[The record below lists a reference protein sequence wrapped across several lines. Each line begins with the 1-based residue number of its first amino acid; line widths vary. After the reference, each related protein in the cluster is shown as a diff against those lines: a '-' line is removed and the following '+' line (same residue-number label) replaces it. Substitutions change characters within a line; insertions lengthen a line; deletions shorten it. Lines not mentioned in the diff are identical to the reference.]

1 MNNNHLS
8 DLIAMQD
15 ISIRKAMDLMD
26 RNAKGILFVVDN
38 EEKICGVVTD
48 GDIRRGLLKN
58 ILIDDKLTTVM
69 NRSFIAF
76 HRDVS
81 YATVAEKFGSKY
93 KYIPTL
99 NEEGRI
105 VDYYSFSVEVRIPIA
120 KPSLSG
126 NEAKYLLECVATNW
140 ISSQGRFVDRF
151 EKEFAAFIGCK
162 YAVAVANG
170 TVALHLALEAVKI
183 GINDEVI
190 VPSLTFIATAN
201 AVTYAGAKVV
211 FADSEMETWNLDCSK
226 IEEKITKRTKAII
239 PVHLYGQPTRMD
251 EIMEIAN
258 KYDLYV
264 IEDAAEAH
272 GAEYKGQKVGGIGH
286 IGVFSFFGNKIIT
299 TGEGGMLVTDDEEI
313 YQRARILRD
322 HGMDPIKKYW
332 HPFIGFNY
340 RMTNIQSAIG
350 CAQMEKVEVVLQ
362 KKLQIAQIYE
372 DCLHDLE
379 NVLLPPRN
387 DWSKNVYWMYAIVL
401 VDELAR
407 KNIRDALICLLQKK
421 QIECRPFFHL
431 IHHMPPY
438 QISNLKMETAEYLS
452 SNGICLPSY
461 VDMEESETR
470 HVCVILKQL
479 ISEI

>member
-8 DLIAMQD
+8 DLITRQD
-15 ISIRKAMDLMD
+15 ISIRKAMALMD
-26 RNAKGILFVVDN
+26 RNAKGILFVVDD

-48 GDIRRGLLKN
+48 GDVRRGLLKD

-76 HRDVS
+76 HQDVS
-81 YATVAEKFGSKY
+81 YATVTEKFGSKY
-93 KYIPTL
+93 KYIPIL
-99 NEEGRI
+99 DDQGRI
-105 VDYYSFSVEVRIPIA
+105 VDYYLFSVGARIPIA

-162 YAVAVANG
+162 FAVAVANG
-170 TVALHLALEAVKI
+170 TVALHLALEAINI
-183 GINDEVI
+183 GSNDEVI

-201 AVTYAGAKVV
+201 AVTYTGAKAV
-211 FADSEMETWNLDCSK
+211 FADSEMETWNLDFRK
-226 IEEKITKRTKAII
+226 IEGKITKRTKAII
-239 PVHLYGQPTRMD
+239 PVHLYGQPAKMD

-258 KYDLYV
+258 KHNLYV

-272 GAEYKGQKVGGIGH
+272 GAVYKGKRAGGIGH

-299 TGEGGMLVTDDEEI
+299 TGEGGMLVTDNEEI

-322 HGMDPIKKYW
+322 HGMDPTKKYW
-332 HPFIGFNY
+332 HPYIGFNY

-350 CAQMEKVEVVLQ
+350 CAQMERIEDILH
-362 KKLQIAQIYE
+362 KKQQIAQIYE

-379 NVLLPPRN
+379 DVLLPPRN
-387 DWSKNVYWMYAIVL
+387 DWSKNIYWMYAIVL
-401 VDELAR
+401 TGNLAQ
-407 KNIRDALICLLQKK
+407 KNIRDTLISLLQKK
-421 QIECRPFFHL
+421 HIECRPFFYL
-431 IHHMPPY
+431 IHQMPPY
-438 QISNLKMETAEYLS
+438 QISHLKMEIAEYLS
-452 SNGICLPSY
+452 RNGICLPSY
-461 VDMEESETR
+461 VDMEENETR
-470 HVCVILKQL
+470 HVCAILKQL
-479 ISEI
+479 ISNV